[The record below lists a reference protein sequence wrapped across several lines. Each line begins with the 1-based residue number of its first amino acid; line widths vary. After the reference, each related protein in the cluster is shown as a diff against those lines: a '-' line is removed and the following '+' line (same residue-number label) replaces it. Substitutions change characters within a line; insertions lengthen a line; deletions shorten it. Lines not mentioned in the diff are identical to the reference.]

1 MSSRLPICGTSA
13 QGLALPTGPTTTAS
27 PHSTNRSSEVTSLKL
42 MFTPVMKLSARP
54 SRRKPQA
61 AQASQSLPASKWKR
75 TNQTMDS
82 TTMASG
88 TWAQRSVVA

>member
-1 MSSRLPICGTSA
+1 
-13 QGLALPTGPTTTAS
+13 
-27 PHSTNRSSEVTSLKL
+27 
-42 MFTPVMKLSARP
+42 MFTPVTKLSASA

-88 TWAQRSVVA
+88 TWAQRSVAA